1 MAFTTRHT
9 VLGRIRTGEEL
20 GWEEFVAIYKPLIR
34 LRGRDRGLDD
44 GEADDLVQDV
54 LLEIFKG
61 NVVVKFDPDRGCRFR
76 DYLKVIID
84 RCAFKVIGKRQKR
97 VVPLGDEAD
106 AVDQAPAAA
115 DVFEE
120 RWNATWRKHTLRQA
134 EQAVKRHV
142 KPDAWRVFMRTVL
155 EGAEPR
161 AVAEELGMSVNN
173 VYVTKHRVLG
183 RMREAVEQLEGE
195 R

>member
-9 VLGRIRTGEEL
+9 VLGRIRMGEEL

-54 LLEIFKG
+54 LLEVFKG
-61 NVVVKFDPDRGCRFR
+61 NVVVKFDPERGCRFR

-97 VVPLGDEAD
+97 TVPLGDEVD
-106 AVDQAPAAA
+106 AVDQAAGAATA
-115 DVFEE
+115 FED
-120 RWNATWRKHTLRQA
+120 RWNAAWRKHMLRQA
-134 EQAVKRHV
+134 EEAVKKHV
-142 KPDAWRVFMRTVL
+142 KANAWLVFKRTVL
-155 EGAEPR
+155 EGVEPR
-161 AVAEELGMSVNN
+161 VVAEELSMSVNN
-173 VYVTKHRVLG
+173 VYVTKHRMLE

>member
-20 GWEEFVAIYKPLIR
+20 GWEEFVAIYRPLIR

-54 LLEIFKG
+54 LLEVFKG

-97 VVPLGDEAD
+97 AVALDDEAD

-120 RWNATWRKHTLRQA
+120 QWNAAWRKHMLRQA

-142 KPDAWRVFMRTVL
+142 KPHAWRVFKRIVFD
-155 EGAEPR
+155 GAEPR

-183 RMREAVEQLEGE
+183 RMREAVRDLEGKQ
-195 R
+195 